1 MQFPDGQLLVNVFA
15 GTLTLA
21 GMMADAAADTGEGVF
36 LFEEFE
42 GLVIPAILDQGDIT
56 LDADMGRT
64 GGLAGRGSALA
75 DTETAG
81 DSLWILFKNSPSK
94 VNTFIV
100 FVGKGNRTDL
110 RAFAA
115 ACAF

>member
-1 MQFPDGQLLVNVFA
+1 VQFPDGQRLVDLVS
-15 GTLTLA
+15 GTFTLA
-21 GMMADAAADTGEGVF
+21 GVMADTAADAGERM
-36 LFEEFE
+36 LLLEEFQ
-42 GLVIPAILDQGDIT
+42 GLVVPAVIDQGDIT